1 MNTITDY
8 KKRFFNLLESEMG
21 NVKPLITEDTTKD
34 DASLNYIVNAVA
46 NYINGVIAKRR
57 TTDPTFPDAKVE
69 VTKNS
74 NAKYQGEPDSTYWFK
89 FNGVEIPKY
98 DSESLSVKGMEGD
111 TQNTVKRYATN
122 IKYSFDNTPGSK
134 YAPKLSKN
142 LQKLPSLFSGI
153 SKLVDTWAAQFSP
166 QPATKTPT
174 TQTKPTTTT
183 PTQKTA
189 TPIKKP

>member
-1 MNTITDY
+1 MNRLI
-8 KKRFFNLLESEMG
+8 
-21 NVKPLITEDTTKD
+21 ITEEERSRILGMHKSATSRQYLTEDQAKD

-46 NYINGVIAKRR
+46 NYINGVIAKHRA
-57 TTDPTFPDAKVE
+57 TDPTFPDAKVE

-89 FNGVEIPKY
+89 FNGVTIPNY
-98 DSESLSVKGMEGD
+98 GNTTLSVKGMEGD
-111 TQNTVKRYATN
+111 TQTMVKAYANT

-134 YAPKLSKN
+134 YTPDLSKN
-142 LQKLPSLFSGI
+142 LKKLPSLFSGI

-174 TQTKPTTTT
+174 KQPV
-183 PTQKTA
+183 
-189 TPIKKP
+189 KKP